1 MHKCKEPLF
10 YLSYSLVAASF
21 VACLA
26 PSLSVCTNDVYFT
39 CCLFSFVGLWF
50 VPCLERCLIYDSA
63 IWAQTAATDRAA
75 TTGGLFLQPLFHK
88 AISIP
93 EERVWTLVQILTE
106 RSTEAAECAVP
117 MEIGPGGL
125 DFSPFARMI
134 YKHPDGEVHF
144 VQLNVIVAQR
154 QLPLRLAVAGFP
166 RTPLDDGTCPR
177 ISEMQLVAVPAEMRR
192 SYLVLTGGQVLFPFE
207 DSPHI
212 THDGVL
218 LHGRCAPQRAI
229 VYRVL
234 QQAECFSP
242 HGWAVGRGQ
251 ARPPE
256 WGEALA
262 SFPFSQMYTLPAVP
276 VASARPTP
284 PIPPWLL
291 PQSRPTPI
299 HEQSVRTSGDTSPQA
314 VTVRPPAQLGVY
326 ALQALTDQNVID
338 GHDAPH
344 ARLSRELIARA
355 STVRALACDIQRT
368 FQNVRTRRQ
377 HCNVQPGAN
386 ACWALASE
394 MDTILTA
401 LRETQSATT

>member
-1 MHKCKEPLF
+1 
-10 YLSYSLVAASF
+10 
-21 VACLA
+21 
-26 PSLSVCTNDVYFT
+26 
-39 CCLFSFVGLWF
+39 
-50 VPCLERCLIYDSA
+50 
-63 IWAQTAATDRAA
+63 
-75 TTGGLFLQPLFHK
+75 
-88 AISIP
+88 
-93 EERVWTLVQILTE
+93 
-106 RSTEAAECAVP
+106 

-125 DFSPFARMI
+125 DLSPFARMI

-177 ISEMQLVAVPAEMRR
+177 ISEMQLVAVPAEICR
-192 SYLVLTGGQVLFPFE
+192 SYLVLTSGQVLFPFE

-229 VYRVL
+229 VYRIL
-234 QQAECFSP
+234 QQAECLSP

-256 WGEALA
+256 PGEALA
-262 SFPFSQMYTLPAVP
+262 SFPFSQLYTLPAVP
-276 VASARPTP
+276 VTSARPTP
-284 PIPPWLL
+284 PIPPWML

-299 HEQSVRTSGDTSPQA
+299 QEQSIRASGDMSPQA
-314 VTVRPPAQLGVY
+314 VVVRPPAQLGVY
-326 ALQALTDQNVID
+326 ALQALTDQDVID

-344 ARLSRELIARA
+344 ARLSRELITRA
-355 STVRALACDIQRT
+355 SRVRTLACDIQRT
-368 FQNVRTRRQ
+368 FQNVRARHQ

-386 ACWALASE
+386 ACWTLASE
-394 MDTILTA
+394 MDMILTA
-401 LRETQSATT
+401 LRETQSAAT

>member
-1 MHKCKEPLF
+1 MHKCKESLF
-10 YLSYSLVAASF
+10 CLIYSLVAASL
-21 VACLA
+21 VTCLA
-26 PSLSVCTNDVYFT
+26 PSLSVYTNDVCFT

-50 VPCLERCLIYDSA
+50 VPCLKSCLIYDSA

-88 AISIP
+88 ATSLP

-125 DFSPFARMI
+125 GLSPFARMI

-192 SYLVLTGGQVLFPFE
+192 SYLVLTSGQVLFPFE

-229 VYRVL
+229 VYR
-234 QQAECFSP
+234 
-242 HGWAVGRGQ
+242 
-251 ARPPE
+251 
-256 WGEALA
+256 
-262 SFPFSQMYTLPAVP
+262 
-276 VASARPTP
+276 
-284 PIPPWLL
+284 
-291 PQSRPTPI
+291 
-299 HEQSVRTSGDTSPQA
+299 
-314 VTVRPPAQLGVY
+314 
-326 ALQALTDQNVID
+326 
-338 GHDAPH
+338 
-344 ARLSRELIARA
+344 
-355 STVRALACDIQRT
+355 
-368 FQNVRTRRQ
+368 
-377 HCNVQPGAN
+377 
-386 ACWALASE
+386 
-394 MDTILTA
+394 ILH
-401 LRETQSATT
+401 